1 MIILMRNFIVIFLVM
16 LFSAGLSQAIAGER
30 VCNDATFLRRLYL
43 NTTGELPSVEVTE
56 AFLSSKSKDKRQV
69 LIKEVINTE
78 AHSRY
83 FLMRLG
89 DILRVKS
96 EFPSNLWPNGVQ
108 AYNRWL
114 LNHLM
119 ENTPYDAV
127 VSELLMSKGSN
138 FKQPAVNFYRAFQD
152 RDARNVYAN
161 IHLLFMGEQRVADS
175 LYVCFSQMKYKP
187 TKEWKEEIVYPDV
200 WKEVPSKVYALPNG
214 KKIEFNQHEDWRA
227 DYVEWLVSD
236 KNRRFAEAMV
246 NRVWYWIMGKGLVTE
261 PDPEIWPK
269 KVAKDR
275 ERIMNHLVDN
285 FVERG
290 YDLKALTEEILSSR
304 YFQCVIGDTTYFKQQ
319 RLPAEVIVDE
329 IARQLG
335 LSDVYQS
342 RVPEPFTFYPENTP
356 SRDLGDAT
364 VSSPTLELFGKTS
377 RDVSLESQRDNS
389 VSDRQLLYLMNSND
403 LEMKIRKSPIVKDLA
418 KRAASYNELLNEA
431 FLRLLCRRPTEK
443 EKALFLKYS
452 KKNKLNKFSF
462 AYDIYWTVINS
473 NEFLFNY

>member
-1 MIILMRNFIVIFLVM
+1 MRNYIVVFLI
-16 LFSAGLSQAIAGER
+16 LLSSWFHTPVIAVEK
-30 VCNDATFLRRLYL
+30 VCNDAAFLRRLYL
-43 NTTGELPSVEVTE
+43 NTTGELPSLEVTQ
-56 AFLSSKSKDKRQV
+56 AFLSSKREDKRQILINDV
-69 LIKEVINTE
+69 LETE

-83 FLMRLG
+83 FLMRFG

-114 LNHLM
+114 LNHLI
-119 ENTPYDAV
+119 ENTPYDEV
-127 VSELLMSKGSN
+127 VRELLMSKGSN

-152 RDARNVYAN
+152 RDPRNVYAN

-175 LYVCFSQMKYKP
+175 LHVCFSQMNYKP

-200 WKEVPSKVYALPNG
+200 WIETPSTRFVLPSG
-214 KKIEFNQHEDWRA
+214 EKIKFKQYEDWRTN
-227 DYVEWLVSD
+227 YVEWLVSD
-236 KNRRFAEAMV
+236 SNRRFAEVMV
-246 NRVWYWIMGKGLVTE
+246 NRVWYWVMGKGLVTE
-261 PDPEIWPK
+261 PDPMHWPK
-269 KVAKDR
+269 RVPKNRQK
-275 ERIMNHLVDN
+275 IMDDLVDN

-290 YDLKALTEEILSSR
+290 YDLKALTSDILSSN
-304 YFQCVIGDTTYFKQQ
+304 YFQSAVGDTTYFKQQ

-335 LSDVYQS
+335 ISDVYQS

-403 LEMKIRKSPIVKDLA
+403 LEMKIRKSPIVKELA
-418 KRAASYNELLNEA
+418 RGGVPFEKVLNKA

-443 EKALFLKYS
+443 EKALFMKYS
-452 KKNKLNKFSF
+452 KKNELNKLGF
-462 AYDIYWTVINS
+462 AQDIYWTVINS